1 MNMSNPNPKPARN
14 LFTLWSRPRAPMIL
28 QSEAAEC
35 GLACLA
41 MVVGTHGLDT
51 DLLTLRRR
59 FEISSRGATLAR
71 LMEIAEQLGFSNRAL
86 RLELE
91 ELPQLQTP
99 CILHWDLNHFVVL
112 TQADDQRI
120 TILDPASGER
130 TLTLKEAS
138 PHFTG
143 VALEL
148 SPSPGFKKAVARTP
162 FDWRVLFAGQHGLWK
177 AFAQMAVLSLVLE
190 VFAILMPMLSQW
202 IVDDVVVTR
211 DAPLLTV
218 LAVSTF
224 LLALMS
230 LATRMLRGWIVLG
243 TGLAWKL
250 SSSTNV
256 FRYMLKLPLSYFDK
270 RHTGDVLSR
279 FESVGHIQDTLTTH
293 LVEAVLDGA
302 VSLVTLALMFAYS
315 PKLALIVMA
324 VAVLTIGVRFAVFA
338 PYRRAAEELI
348 VRQATAQTFLLET
361 LRGVSA
367 IKFFAKPGWRVGGW
381 MNQQAA
387 MVNAHVKQERIG
399 LLYQGI
405 NGTISAVEQALV
417 LYLAA
422 QMIIAEQFSIGM
434 LVAFLAYKGQFL
446 QRASEFVERIINLRL
461 LRLQADRLADIVLTE
476 PEAPSPAQAMQVIKA
491 HEPDAP
497 MTLELKDV
505 TFRYASDEAP
515 VLNKLSLTLRTGQA
529 VAIVGPSGC
538 GKSTLLKVLSGQ
550 VQPES
555 GEVLLNGVPIQRI
568 GAEAYRT
575 VLGTVFQDDQLFSCG
590 IYDNIAMNDVEATPE
605 KVMQAAE
612 RACVHDDIA
621 RMPMGY
627 QTLVGSMGATLS
639 GGQKQR
645 VLLARALYKQPRFLL
660 LDEYTSHLD
669 FGTEKKVQDAINALG
684 CGRFIITHRQ
694 HSLSEGDA
702 VYVLWG
708 GELLPLDEFQRRM
721 AEQEAAQAQQ
731 HELDAQL
738 KELGSLAGP
747 DTPRV

>member
-1 MNMSNPNPKPARN
+1 MNANN
-14 LFTLWSRPRAPMIL
+14 LFTLWSRQRVPMIL

-41 MVVGTHGLDT
+41 MVAGAHGLDT

-71 LMEIAEQLGFSNRAL
+71 LMEIGEACGFANRAL
-86 RLELE
+86 RLELDE
-91 ELPQLQTP
+91 MPQLQTP

-112 TQADDQRI
+112 TKADAQRI
-120 TILDPASGER
+120 TILDPAVGER
-130 TLTLKEAS
+130 TLTLQEAS

-148 SPSPGFKKAVARTP
+148 SPGPSFVKATVKTP
-162 FDWRVLFAGQHGLWK
+162 FDWKVLFAGHKGLAR
-177 AFAQMAVLSLVLE
+177 AFGQMAVLSLVLE
-190 VFAILMPMLSQW
+190 VFTILMPMLSQW

-218 LAVSTF
+218 LCVSTF

-230 LATRMLRGWIVLG
+230 LVTKLLRGWIVLG
-243 TGLAWKL
+243 TSLSWKL

-279 FESVGHIQDTLTTH
+279 FESVNHIQDTLTTH

-302 VSLVTLALMFAYS
+302 VSLITLGLMFMYS
-315 PKLALIVMA
+315 PKLALIVLA
-324 VAVLTIGVRFAVFA
+324 VACIYIAMRLAVFG

-348 VRQATAQTFLLET
+348 VRGAQAQTFLLET

-367 IKFFAKPGWRVGGW
+367 IKFFAKPNWRVGGW
-381 MNQQAA
+381 MNQQAS
-387 MVNAHVKQERIG
+387 MVNAHVKQERIAI
-399 LLYQGI
+399 LYQAV
-405 NGTISAVEQALV
+405 NGTVGAVEQALV

-446 QRASEFVERIINLRL
+446 QRANEFIERIINLRL
-461 LRLQADRLADIVLTE
+461 LRLQGDRLADIVLTE
-476 PEAPSPAQAMQVIKA
+476 PEAPSPAQAMQQLA
-491 HEPDAP
+491 ALGPDAA
-497 MTLELKDV
+497 MSIELRDV

-515 VLNKLSLTLRTGQA
+515 VLNKVSLKLSTGQA

-555 GEVLLNGVPIQRI
+555 GEVLLNGQPIQRL
-568 GAEAYRT
+568 GAEAYRS
-575 VLGTVFQDDQLFSCG
+575 VLGTVFQDDQLFSCS

-605 KVMQAAE
+605 KVMAAAQK
-612 RACVHDDIA
+612 ACVHDDIA

-645 VLLARALYKQPRFLL
+645 VLLARALYKAPRFLF

-669 FGTEKKVQDAINALG
+669 FGTEKLVQESINALG

-694 HSLSEGDA
+694 HSLSEGDE

-708 GELLPLDEFQRRM
+708 GELLPLAEFQRRM
-721 AEQEAAQAQQ
+721 AEQEAAQAAQR
-731 HELDAQL
+731 ELESQAQ
-738 KELGSLAGP
+738 EVAGLAGP
-747 DTPRV
+747 TTPAV